1 MAKSLTFW
9 SIIIGLLLAL
19 ETALVINVY
28 NIFIEHGFYYT
39 ANTAVYKISLLLG
52 AAILILLMSFYYI
65 ERDQNTKAQDITDK
79 MIKAIDAN
87 TEELKKISIAI
98 QQSYSQIE
106 LVAKLITVRSCF
118 SLAIN
123 RLVEGSSPSSGANPP
138 PLLHSTCVGHCLQPP
153 LLVFMA
159 ASLPGEVLRHN
170 NYGVFLAVR
179 TRQLETCRV
188 LLDSKIE
195 NKYIEGEFDR
205 KK

>member
-1 MAKSLTFW
+1 MKSPFRQILLGGVRLAKSLTFW

-123 RLVEGSSPSSGANPP
+123 RLVEGSSPSSGAS
-138 PLLHSTCVGHCLQPP
+138 LTTFASKY
-153 LLVFMA
+153 LVKGLNEFKID
-159 ASLPGEVLRHN
+159 LFTPQFQVLKCQ
-170 NYGVFLAVR
+170 F
-179 TRQLETCRV
+179 
-188 LLDSKIE
+188 
-195 NKYIEGEFDR
+195 
-205 KK
+205 